1 MTEVKDKVDS
11 PQDKNELDRPA
22 TKVVGSELK
31 REIFEK
37 CSSLIIYTNVLFRRI
52 VYTRLI

>member
-37 CSSLIIYTNVLFRRI
+37 CSSLTIYTNVLFQRI